1 MGTESSVV
9 DIAAAAP
16 TFATIEE
23 IEHADP
29 EATVLPPGAAPP
41 SVHDYSCPICLEL
54 LLRPVKLSCGHRFCR
69 GCWVSVLQSRD
80 ARAAAS
86 TTGAASCPFRC
97 KVRPVVP
104 EVEHALASEL
114 ESRFDEQY
122 TERATACALL
132 DEERKAAEVNAW
144 AAAGCRLDTHQD
156 ESTATLAARVE
167 ARRRRLAQVEE
178 ARHRQ
183 RLLHT
188 MNRVLFLTATALGF
202 LLLTLLLCILA
213 ALFVGVQDH
222 VMRTFVLL
230 LYEAFTFCG
239 VLMVGLTMLRYCA
252 QRHVQSHI
260 DIHAHAGSD
269 RAAVRRTAHGGPRQR
284 LPPPAFTQ
292 TGPDTWRRM
301 ARAVS

>member
-1 MGTESSVV
+1 MASEIRTAETVHAHVSPLS
-9 DIAAAAP
+9 AAVRV
-16 TFATIEE
+16 
-23 IEHADP
+23 EHADP
-29 EATVLPPGAAPP
+29 EATVPPPGADT

-86 TTGAASCPFRC
+86 TTGAARCPFRC
-97 KVRPVVP
+97 EVRPVVP
-104 EVEHALASEL
+104 EVEQALASEL

-144 AAAGCRLDTHQD
+144 AAAGCQLDTQE

-167 ARRRRLAQVEE
+167 ARRRRLAQLEE
-178 ARHRQ
+178 AGHRQ

-188 MNRVLFLTATALGF
+188 VNRVLFLTATALGF

-213 ALFVGVQDH
+213 AMFVGAQDH
-222 VMRTFVLL
+222 VMRTFVVILR
-230 LYEAFTFCG
+230 EAFIFCG
-239 VLMVGLTMLRYCA
+239 VLMVGLTMIRYCA

-260 DIHAHAGSD
+260 DIHAHAGSG
-269 RAAVRRTAHGGPRQR
+269 RAPVRRTAHGGPRQR
-284 LPPPAFTQ
+284 LPPPAFSQ
-292 TGPDTWRRM
+292 TGPDTWR
-301 ARAVS
+301 AQ

>member
-1 MGTESSVV
+1 MTADPIAIGRHYRHGLGGRAENMGTESSVV

-104 EVEHALASEL
+104 EMEHALASEL

-144 AAAGCRLDTHQD
+144 AAAGCRLDTQD
-156 ESTATLAARVE
+156 ESARLVEVAA
-167 ARRRRLAQVEE
+167 AQ
-178 ARHRQ
+178 HRAQ
-183 RLLHT
+183 
-188 MNRVLFLTATALGF
+188 RVLRAMVTTLVISGAGFVCLLG
-202 LLLTLLLCILA
+202 LLLLCVFA
-213 ALFVGVQDH
+213 AREIPLWS
-222 VMRTFVLL
+222 
-230 LYEAFTFCG
+230 ESP
-239 VLMVGLTMLRYCA
+239 LTMVVILGAMTGLALLDAVIACSMIEHQRTHHNISVAFLLRTLSSIV
-252 QRHVQSHI
+252 RPPN
-260 DIHAHAGSD
+260 
-269 RAAVRRTAHGGPRQR
+269 AV
-284 LPPPAFTQ
+284 LDESF
-292 TGPDTWRRM
+292 
-301 ARAVS
+301 AV